1 MRRIFFALFLIVI
14 ITIMGCGKA
23 EKQANNAP
31 NQVNSNIE
39 DTSDQVNSNI
49 EDTAAPDG
57 TSEPNN
63 QELIVVGQE
72 IAASLDPV
80 KPLTS
85 SYLRLIGAG
94 EALFKVNGTGEVEP
108 ELAESAKEVDAT
120 TWEIKLKPEIRFWS
134 GKKMD
139 ADAVIASLERSKVLD
154 LQALPF
160 LEELTFSKAD
170 DQTIRVKTTREHLPV
185 PLNLSYYQTLI
196 HNTEAAQ
203 DSEATMDLSGMYKV
217 VEFVPKQK
225 MVLEVNED
233 YWSAKPAIRR
243 VVFEEIKD
251 EQTRVL
257 SSLSGRSQVVL
268 NIPVTS
274 LAQFNNNAEATLS
287 AAPAANTQTVYLNL
301 KKPQFADVKV
311 RQALSWAV
319 NREELVTLAAEG
331 QSFPVAT
338 WLSSNPAY
346 AEARNAVYTKFDR
359 DKAAMLLDEAGW
371 SLGADDIRYKDG
383 KPLTLRLMTWG
394 GDKALGEA
402 LQNQWTQIG
411 VKTEVQHGDY
421 SLIETAR
428 VSGDWDASIEA
439 WSTFGEEFALLTGQF
454 GSKGSANYG
463 GYDDAQTNELL
474 SKLEK
479 ASDAEARHDL
489 ALQINERVAQQAPVI
504 SLFPRPQITAVS
516 KSLQG
521 FVAHFRQFEN
531 VVNAN
536 LSWASK

>member
-1 MRRIFFALFLIVI
+1 MKRSYFALLIIVI
-14 ITIMGCGKA
+14 FTLLIGCNKTEQQTGSTANQSNSQAGK
-23 EKQANNAP
+23 KN
-31 NQVNSNIE
+31 
-39 DTSDQVNSNI
+39 T
-49 EDTAAPDG
+49 PDDA
-57 TSEPNN
+57 SKANN

-94 EALFKVNGTGEVEP
+94 EALFKVNAKGGIEP
-108 ELAESAKEVDAT
+108 ELAESAKEVDPT
-120 TWEIKLKPEIRFWS
+120 TWEIKLKTEPRFWS
-134 GKKMD
+134 GKNID
-139 ADAVIASLERSKVLD
+139 ADAVIASLERSRALD

-160 LEELTFSKAD
+160 LKELTFDKAD
-170 DQTIRVKTTREHLPV
+170 DRTILVKTTREHVPV

-196 HNTEAAQ
+196 HNVEAKQ
-203 DSEATMDLSGMYKV
+203 DAVSTMDLSGMYKV
-217 VEFVPKQK
+217 VEFFPKQR
-225 MVLEVNED
+225 MVLERNES
-233 YWSAKPAIRR
+233 YWRAKPAIRR
-243 VVFEEIKD
+243 IVFEEMKD

-257 SSLSGRSQVVL
+257 ASLSGRGQVVL
-268 NIPVTS
+268 NIPAAS
-274 LAQFNNNAEATLS
+274 LAQFKSNAETTLS
-287 AAPAANTQTVYLNL
+287 ASPAANTQTVYLNL
-301 KKPQFADVKV
+301 RQPQLADVKV
-311 RQALSWAV
+311 RQALSWAL

-346 AEARNAVYTKFDR
+346 AEARNAIYAKPDPA
-359 DKAAMLLDEAGW
+359 KAGQLLDEAGW
-371 SLGADDIRYKDG
+371 SLGTDGVRYKDG
-383 KPLTLRLMTWG
+383 KPLTLRLRTWG

-402 LQNQWTQIG
+402 LQSQWTQIG

-428 VSGDWDASIEA
+428 GSGDWDASIEA

-454 GSKGSANYG
+454 SPKGSANYG

-479 ASDAEARHDL
+479 ASSDAARREL
-489 ALQINERVAQQAPVI
+489 ALQINERVAQQAPAI
-504 SLFPRPQITAVS
+504 SLFPRPQITAIS

-521 FVAHFRQFEN
+521 FEAHFRQFEN

-536 LSWASK
+536 LSLVSK